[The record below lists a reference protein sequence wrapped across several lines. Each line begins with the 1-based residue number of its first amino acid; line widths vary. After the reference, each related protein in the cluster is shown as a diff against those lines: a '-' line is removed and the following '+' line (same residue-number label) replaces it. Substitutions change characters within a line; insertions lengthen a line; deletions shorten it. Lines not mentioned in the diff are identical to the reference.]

1 MPNPLLFKIESP
13 PPPLPVTSKHHP
25 QCSFCCHVS
34 LAECVIMPHLMSY
47 FTYSLCPLFSSNFYF
62 FTKWQPFKNYEKCF
76 LFHLKCTFHSWDIY
90 IFVYLSF
97 PFFLPA
103 GHCFKGWSKINL
115 KSWCHQLSENLITHF
130 VWYLVKGKRHDVE
143 TLSIDRVSDKE
154 HCYRKIIQKRCSKS

>member
-1 MPNPLLFKIESP
+1 MKESIFRKVTILQTTTFFRTLLSECFHFYLLF
-13 PPPLPVTSKHHP
+13 PLKAFKTILFKA
-25 QCSFCCHVS
+25 CLC
-34 LAECVIMPHLMSY
+34 Y
-47 FTYSLCPLFSSNFYF
+47 FLSNFYF

-76 LFHLKCTFHSWDIY
+76 LFHLKCTFHSWDIH

-130 VWYLVKGKRHDVE
+130 VWYLVKGKSYDVE

-154 HCYRKIIQKRCSKS
+154 HCYRKIMQKMSSKSSSQTSL